1 MHLAD
6 VLVKIGPSDVMDSR
20 NLRQAEETVSR
31 AMHSQPDQSNADSL
45 AVCAQDQGARR
56 DQ

>member
-6 VLVKIGPSDVMDSR
+6 VLVKIEPSDVMDSR
-20 NLRQAEETVSR
+20 NLRQAEETASR